1 MGDLSVFFYFFKEK
15 IVFKTL
21 LVKSKIRVLR
31 KNKVDTYEA
40 PVFAPDY
47 STTVLSAQMCTYFYD
62 HSMSIRFLC
71 CVH

>member
-1 MGDLSVFFYFFKEK
+1 MGECIFYFLKEK

-21 LVKSKIRVLR
+21 LIKSKIRVPW

-40 PVFAPDY
+40 PVFAPDF
-47 STTVLSAQMCTYFYD
+47 STNVLAAQMCANFYD

-71 CVH
+71 CDH